1 MVVQKPDVDSFTQF
15 ATANEAKLRH
25 ALIATCGG
33 EVGREAA
40 VEALAYGWEHWERLR
55 KMDSPRDLEMTQQE
69 ETLVESSP
77 SQPSGDFL
85 AALAGVA

>member
-40 VEALAYGWEHWERLR
+40 VEALAYGWEHWVVTSSLPLLALHERDAGAML
-55 KMDSPRDLEMTQQE
+55 
-69 ETLVESSP
+69 SS
-77 SQPSGDFL
+77 
-85 AALAGVA
+85 V